1 MLLYIKISSKKRLK
15 KGHENWWNLFKTT
28 LCRNVVHSIEVLE
41 TLTLQKH
48 ESLITIDSLL
58 ALLRLMTNSYCATRR
73 QRRLVKESSLDYKS
87 QSEFSVN
94 FEASVVQLVCT
105 RHLSARLRLWVRASP
120 GAAFLMIFFR
130 DFQM

>member
-1 MLLYIKISSKKRLK
+1 MKTDV
-15 KGHENWWNLFKTT
+15 GNLFKTT
-28 LCRNVVHSIEVLE
+28 LCRNVVCIEILE

-87 QSEFSVN
+87 QSESPEKFY
-94 FEASVVQLVCT
+94 APLVLGT
-105 RHLSARLRLWVRASP
+105 YQQ
-120 GAAFLMIFFR
+120 G
-130 DFQM
+130 